1 MELEDRAL
9 KFIQS
14 EEHKEKRM
22 KTSEDSLRDLRDTIM
37 RTTVS
42 TVECPEGDERE
53 KEAESLFNKIMAEN
67 FSNLG

>member
-14 EEHKEKRM
+14 EERKEQRM
-22 KTSEDSLRDLRDTIM
+22 KTSQDSLRDLWDTIM

-42 TVECPEGDERE
+42 TVECPEGKERE
-53 KEAESLFNKIMAEN
+53 KEAESLIQQNN
-67 FSNLG
+67 G